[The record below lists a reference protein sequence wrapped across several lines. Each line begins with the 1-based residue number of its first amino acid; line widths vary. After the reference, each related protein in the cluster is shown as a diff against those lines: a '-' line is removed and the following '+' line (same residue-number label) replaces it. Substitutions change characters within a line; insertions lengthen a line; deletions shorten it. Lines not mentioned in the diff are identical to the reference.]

1 MLLKATKMDREMLTE
16 QLIRLRDIIIE
27 ERQAAKNLSLDKM
40 LKLTAQK
47 ESLLKEI
54 SGVIEIVDGL
64 TPAEKE
70 LSETVFSENLRN
82 AYFFLSALSWVR
94 ESMGFFGDRMFHEFY
109 EEDGSKVT
117 GKFSGALLSGRI

>member
-1 MLLKATKMDREMLTE
+1 MLTE
-16 QLIRLRDIIIE
+16 LLIRLRDVILE
-27 ERQAAKNLSLDKM
+27 ERQAAKKLLVGKM
-40 LKLTAQK
+40 LELTAQK

-54 SGVIEIVDGL
+54 SGVIEIVGAL
-64 TPAEKE
+64 TPEEKE

-109 EEDGSKVT
+109 EEDGSKVA
-117 GKFSGALLSGRI
+117 GKFSGVLLSGRI